1 MIKQWFSFVA
11 TALMLSLFSAPAAAQ
26 TQSIPLRY
34 SATTVQWVQLP
45 FSVALVE
52 RAEDLGSDLYRIDIP
67 GFLCVTTA
75 PNASFQN
82 WASDPT
88 QRQQFQNWGEVE
100 VQSVVTPMLQLMPG
114 HMVGIA
120 ALPGNVPVNTT
131 FRFRIE
137 TRHAMNKPNTGHF
150 IESNFLR
157 TF

>member
-1 MIKQWFSFVA
+1 MIKQWLYSVA
-11 TALMLSLFSAPAAAQ
+11 TAIVLSLLSVPAAAQ

-34 SATTVQWVQLP
+34 SATTIQWVQLP
-45 FSVALVE
+45 YTVCRVDSA
-52 RAEDLGSDLYRIDIP
+52 ADLGSDLYRIDIP

-82 WASDPT
+82 WSGNANH
-88 QRQQFQNWGEVE
+88 RQQFQNWGEIE
-100 VQSVVTPMLQLMPG
+100 VQGVVNPMLQLMPG

-137 TRHAMNKPNTGHF
+137 TRHAVNRPDTGHF
-150 IESNFLR
+150 IESTFLR
-157 TF
+157 TL